1 MKEITMRLPTITTK
15 SGYCLAITPSL
26 SDGYKTALFSVTSD
40 NFRFSIYLNLEQM
53 WIFDAALQRIITA
66 ITDKATPRKIRNVD
80 YGDAHAYGTV
90 SISLFDER
98 ITLETRTVIP
108 DIMSTAHE
116 IELTTG
122 ELEEFS
128 NDVKNVREFMDN
140 QAEEN

>member
-1 MKEITMRLPTITTK
+1 MRLPTITTK
-15 SGYCLAITPSL
+15 SGYRLAITPSL
-26 SDGYKTALFSVTSD
+26 VDGYKTALFSANSD

-53 WIFDAALQRIITA
+53 WIFDAALQRIITT
-66 ITDKATPRKIRNVD
+66 ITDKSTPRKIRNVD
-80 YGDAHAYGTV
+80 YGDAHAYGT
-90 SISLFDER
+90 INITLFDEK

-108 DIMSTAHE
+108 DLLSTAHE
-116 IELTTG
+116 IELTTS